1 MQLPE
6 TIVCPVCFSR
16 LAESEDKLRC
26 LGCSRL
32 YPIVDGLPVL
42 LPGRATLPASQA

>member
-16 LAESEDKLRC
+16 LAESENQLQC
-26 LGCSRL
+26 IGCSRV
-32 YPIVDGLPVL
+32 YPVIDGLPVL
-42 LPGRATLPASQA
+42 LPDRAALPHPQA